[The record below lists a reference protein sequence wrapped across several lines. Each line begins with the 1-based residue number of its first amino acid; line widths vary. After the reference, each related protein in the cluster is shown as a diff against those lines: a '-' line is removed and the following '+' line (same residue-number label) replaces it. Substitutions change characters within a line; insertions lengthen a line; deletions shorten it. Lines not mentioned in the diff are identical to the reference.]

1 MLAVYFDFSPM
12 FFSHPTFQCVRRML
26 PVFLIAALT
35 CGLAKGQ
42 DGNDLEPK
50 NVDVQLVR
58 GKATF
63 RLYPS
68 QLEQP
73 RAILVFGSGDGGW
86 SDWEDVVCQWLSETG
101 VICAGVNL
109 REYSATDFSQQM
121 LGTDMATISIA
132 AMKESKHTDLPLIYG
147 GWSMGAVQCVPA
159 AAWKGH
165 PKELSGVLMLS
176 ADSRGRWGLRSSDEM
191 GLTPTGPGTY
201 SLGEFT
207 KGMAGLRVAQF
218 HGTTD
223 FMASTAWIRNLKTP
237 HMLYLVPGA
246 NHGFDGPAPSFQERL
261 LRGMDWVLGDDGA
274 GAPSEDSD
282 LPFGLSPLWP
292 IAAIAIALVLF
303 FIFSRRHSLRVLVW
317 AVLAMGVINLLEALF
332 EKPPGVLAW
341 MEQWLPLGVSEK
353 SRLLLLLSGLA
364 FLALARG
371 LRRHKRMAW
380 LLSVVL
386 LGVSVVLHLAR
397 AFDWHHALAAVV
409 LLIPL
414 IRWRRQF
421 IARSDAPSL
430 GLAWKV
436 ALALIALLF
445 LYGFLSLRQLSQR
458 GAYGDGLTWSEC
470 ATGAITEVFAQKSN
484 LDHQGSRYARNF
496 LASLRV
502 GGLLSG
508 LAVLVLVLRPV
519 VDRSKGTPPEELA
532 KVKDLISKHGSD
544 PMDSFALLPDKSYYF
559 TKDESGVV
567 AYALWRNFAVVLADP
582 ICPEDK
588 RGEAIQEFVHFC
600 TMQDWEPVFYCSHV
614 SNRKH
619 HEDAGL
625 LTFKVGE
632 DARLPVNEFKLEG
645 GKFQNLRTARNKARK
660 GGLQFQWYDAKPHP
674 DHGLEA
680 QLELLSKAWLDSKN
694 GGEMTFDL
702 GSFSVDLI
710 REHGVAIVRNPE
722 GRIETFATWFP
733 YDQGKGFCLDL
744 MRGRAEAKDV
754 MDFLIVEAIDHF
766 KAQGV
771 EEISLG
777 NAPLAN
783 VKADEGLENR
793 GERAVKFLFD
803 NFNQLYGYKSLFD
816 FKRKYHPDWQGRYI
830 AYRPRASLAMIGLA
844 VAGVHLP
851 RGFMGMLRS

>member
-1 MLAVYFDFSPM
+1 ML
-12 FFSHPTFQCVRRML
+12 FFPSIHYSLRLMCVTALLMVSAAGSSHAQE
-26 PVFLIAALT
+26 
-35 CGLAKGQ
+35 
-42 DGNDLEPK
+42 GNDLEPK
-50 NVDVQLVR
+50 NVEVQLVR

-63 RLYPS
+63 RLYPA
-68 QLEQP
+68 QTENP

-121 LGTDMATISIA
+121 LGADMATISRA
-132 AMKESKHTDLPLIYG
+132 AMKESKRDDLPLIYG
-147 GWSMGAVQCVPA
+147 GWSMGAVACVPA
-159 AAWKGH
+159 AAWKDH
-165 PKELSGVLMLS
+165 PKQLHGVLMLS
-176 ADSRGRWGLRSSDEM
+176 ADSRGRWGLRSSDEL
-191 GLTPTGPGTY
+191 GLTPKGPGTY
-201 SLGEFT
+201 DLAQFS
-207 KGMAGLRVAQF
+207 KNMAGLRVAQF

-223 FMASTAWIRNLKTP
+223 FMASSAWIRTLKSP

-261 LRGMDWVLGDDGA
+261 LRGMDWVLGDDSA
-274 GAPSEDSD
+274 GAPTEDSG

-292 IAAIAIALVLF
+292 IAVIAIGLVLF
-303 FIFSRRHSLRVLVW
+303 FIFSRKHSVRVLGW

-353 SRLLLLLSGLA
+353 SRLLLLLSGIA
-364 FLALARG
+364 FVALARG
-371 LRRHKRMAW
+371 LRRHKHMAW
-380 LLSVVL
+380 LLSVTL
-386 LGVSVVLHLAR
+386 LAASVVLHLAR
-397 AFDWHHALAAVV
+397 AFDWHHALAALV

-414 IRWRRQF
+414 IRWRKQF

-436 ALALIALLF
+436 ALALIGLLF
-445 LYGFLSLRQLSQR
+445 LYGFLSLRQLSER
-458 GAYGDGLTWSEC
+458 GAYGQGLTLSEC
-470 ATGAITEVFAQKSN
+470 ASGAITGVFAQKSN
-484 LDHQGSRYARNF
+484 LDRQGSRYARNF
-496 LASLRV
+496 LGTLRV
-502 GGLLSG
+502 GGLLSA
-508 LAVLVLVLRPV
+508 LSVLVLLLRPV
-519 VDRSKGTPPEELA
+519 VDRSKEATPEEVA
-532 KVKDLISKHGSD
+532 RVKDFIASHGID
-544 PMDSFALLPDKSYYF
+544 PMDSFALLPDKCYYF
-559 TKDESGVV
+559 TADGSGVV

-582 ICPEDK
+582 ICPQDK
-588 RGEAIQEFVHFC
+588 RAKAIQEFVHFC
-600 TMQDWEPVFYCSHV
+600 ARQDWEPLFYCSHV

-619 HEDAGL
+619 YEDAGL

-660 GGLQFQWYDAKPHP
+660 GGLQFQWYDATPHP

-680 QLELLSKAWLDSKN
+680 QLQLLSKAWLDSKS

-702 GSFSVDLI
+702 GSFNVDLI

-733 YDQGKGFCLDL
+733 YNQGKGYCLDL

-766 KAQGV
+766 KLKGV
-771 EEISLG
+771 EEVSLG

-783 VKADEGLENR
+783 VNAGEGLENR

-851 RGFMGMLRS
+851 KGFMGMLRS